1 MFFWPSC
8 PSLPAV
14 LHLPDARIAAAVS
27 QKDKERR
34 ESSRHNAA
42 TGVFMRDKRSYLDSV
57 NAGRR
62 RRVGTSLDE
71 IEMTLDR
78 LESRLGHDALDDM
91 RPRQPAQDRY
101 RGEAA
106 RGGLRHEREH
116 RAEPR
121 AFLSAE
127 MDALRDEL
135 HGQMATQMTSHMTGE
150 LRREFA
156 ALKGEIERATRAAAA
171 PAGQAAELGAEFER
185 LSAMIH
191 RATNSGD
198 DSQLQ
203 LLRREM
209 EGMKKVLGE
218 LAREETL
225 RSVDRRFNDMANTVA
240 GTLATSRNG
249 VDPALKA
256 LAARI
261 EELGGAVRTLPTS
274 NTLRSLEDKMR
285 VLQSAVER
293 LPHEPQHPDTRM
305 FDAIGE
311 RLDEISRAIA
321 ASHAPRAAAIDPE
334 PFERIEARISSLA
347 RQMDEASQG
356 GAVRDLGDQ
365 LSALSHRVEDL
376 AHRVDM
382 PERAIERLAG
392 QIGAIADRLDH
403 APALPNLDTV
413 FHGLEDRLASMATLL
428 EQRHD
433 DALAQGRALF
443 HDLEARIDDVAA
455 RIGSERP
462 AAGGDDDQFIAALD
476 ARFAELA
483 ARFER
488 QAAAPQADDAAIRH
502 LEKRLETIS
511 HRIEASVGASA
522 ADSHMIRGLESQI
535 AGLAE
540 HISRPAPVR
549 EAQPDLTPRLDRI
562 EQSIA
567 ASKADVV
574 EAARRAAEDAVRN
587 FSGGAAESAL
597 VAGLADDLKALEALT
612 RRSDDRNAKTF
623 EAIHDTL
630 LKIVD
635 RLGAV
640 EAARAAPVREAV
652 RDVALGAART
662 PPLAPEAPAMPLA
675 QALETSVAMPVDE
688 TAGRSSLLGGLARK
702 LSSRKDKPEARKE
715 AVATA
720 EAAAPVPS
728 VDPDAPLDPQYANLP
743 LEPGSGAPDLN
754 SIMRRVRDE
763 RAQPARGPGGE
774 ASRADFIAAA
784 RRAAQ
789 AAAAEAETLKRSPAA
804 KAESGKSSAIG
815 ALLKSRR
822 KPLLMGIAAVL
833 IALAGLQGSRLLLG
847 GGGSDVAR
855 APATA
860 TVAALPTVESEPAAA
875 ETPAPQVRMAGEDA
889 RPATETAT
897 SALAVPPQTADDID
911 GDWLDMET
919 TTATA
924 PVRDDMA
931 ASAEPAMPEAVA
943 SPVADSAPHPAPA
956 QEEAVAAIPIE
967 AGPAA
972 LREAAAG
979 GDPKALFEIG
989 NRYAE
994 GRGVK
999 EDMARAAEWYAQAAE
1014 ADLAPAQYRLGS
1026 FYEKGIGVERDVAT
1040 ARKWYERAAEA
1051 GNASAM
1057 HNLAVL
1063 HAMSAQNARDNE
1075 TAGRWFIRA
1084 AELGVRDSQFNL
1096 GILSAKG
1103 VGVAQ
1108 NLQEAYKWFALVAKS
1123 GDKDAADKRDEVAR
1137 ALRPEQLETA
1147 RAAAELWRAKTL
1159 DPEANTVE
1167 IPESWG
1173 ESRETTAS
1181 VSKNVDM
1188 RAAVRNIQQI
1198 LNKNGYDAGGAD
1210 GLMGQRT
1217 KAAIAAFQKDNG
1229 MAATGEVDEK
1239 LVRALLDRR

>member
-1 MFFWPSC
+1 
-8 PSLPAV
+8 
-14 LHLPDARIAAAVS
+14 
-27 QKDKERR
+27 
-34 ESSRHNAA
+34 
-42 TGVFMRDKRSYLDSV
+42 MRDKRSYLDSV

-71 IEMTLDR
+71 IEMTLER
-78 LESRLGHDALDDM
+78 LESRLGHRMSDDGHENH
-91 RPRQPAQDRY
+91 RGRFAQ
-101 RGEAA
+101 EP
-106 RGGLRHEREH
+106 EH
-116 RAEPR
+116 RASPRAEARPADPVRDDAPR

-127 MDALRDEL
+127 MEALREEL
-135 HGQMATQMTSHMTGE
+135 QGQMAAQMNGE

-156 ALKGEIERATRAAAA
+156 ALKGEVERATRAAA
-171 PAGQAAELGAEFER
+171 PAGQAATLGAEFER
-185 LSAMIH
+185 LSSMIN
-191 RATNSGD
+191 RAAGSGD
-198 DSQLQ
+198 DRQLQ

-209 EGMKKVLGE
+209 EGIKTLLGQ

-225 RSVDRRFNDMANTVA
+225 RAVDRRFSDMANNVA

-249 VDPALKA
+249 IDPAIKA

-261 EELGGAVRTLPTS
+261 EEIGGAVRTLPTS
-274 NTLRSLEDKMR
+274 GTLRSLEDKMR

-293 LPHEPQHPDTRM
+293 FSHEPQRPDSAVL
-305 FDAIGE
+305 DAIEE

-321 ASHAPRAAAIDPE
+321 ASHAPRAAAFDPE
-334 PFERIEARISSLA
+334 PFERIVARISALA
-347 RQMDEASQG
+347 RQMDAAGQD

-365 LSALSHRVEDL
+365 LATLSHRVEDL

-403 APALPNLDTV
+403 APALPNLDAV
-413 FHGLEDRLASMATLL
+413 FHGLENRLASMASLL

-455 RIGSERP
+455 RIESERP
-462 AAGGDDDQFIAALD
+462 MAAAGDDHFIAALD

-488 QAAAPQADDAAIRH
+488 QAAAAAPRADDGAIRE
-502 LEKRLETIS
+502 LEKRLDTIS

-522 ADSHMIRGLESQI
+522 VDPHLIRSLESQI

-540 HISRPAPVR
+540 HISRPVPVH
-549 EAQPDLTPRLDRI
+549 EAQPDLTPRLDKI
-562 EQSIA
+562 EQSIV
-567 ASKADVV
+567 ASRADVV

-640 EAARAAPVREAV
+640 EAGKSPPARE
-652 RDVALGAART
+652 ALGAART
-662 PPLAPEAPAMPLA
+662 PPLMPEAEAMPLA
-675 QALETSVAMPVDE
+675 QALETTVAMPADE
-688 TAGRSSLLGGLARK
+688 AGAARSGSLLGGLARK
-702 LSSRKDKPEARKE
+702 LSSRKESPAAQKAAKK
-715 AVATA
+715 
-720 EAAAPVPS
+720 EAAATEVPS
-728 VDPDAPLDPQYANLP
+728 VDPDAPLDPQFANQP

-789 AAAAEAETLKRSPAA
+789 AAAAEAETLKRGPAA
-804 KAESGKSSAIG
+804 KAQGGKTKGSKAEDGKASAV
-815 ALLKSRR
+815 ATLLTRRR

-833 IALAGLQGSRLLLG
+833 IALAGLQGSRMFLTNG
-847 GGGSDVAR
+847 NGDVAH
-855 APATA
+855 APAPA
-860 TVAALPTVESEPAAA
+860 AVAALPAPENEPEA
-875 ETPAPQVRMAGEDA
+875 PAPQVRVAGE
-889 RPATETAT
+889 ATQPETAAD
-897 SALAVPPQTADDID
+897 ALAVPPQTADGLD
-911 GDWLDMET
+911 GDWLDLET
-919 TTATA
+919 TTAAAPPREETA
-924 PVRDDMA
+924 NTDPVA
-931 ASAEPAMPEAVA
+931 AGFSAPEAVA
-943 SPVADSAPHPAPA
+943 GGLADGAAHPVPA
-956 QEEAVAAIPIE
+956 QDEAVAAIPLA

-994 GRGVK
+994 GRGVDA
-999 EDMARAAEWYAQAAE
+999 DMASAAKWYEQAAQAG
-1014 ADLAPAQYRLGS
+1014 LAPAQYRLGS
-1026 FYEKGIGVERDVAT
+1026 FYEKGIGVERDVA
-1040 ARKWYERAAEA
+1040 AAKRWYEQAAEA

-1063 HAMSAQNARDNE
+1063 NAMSAENARDNE
-1075 TAGRWFIRA
+1075 TAARWFMRA

-1103 VGVAQ
+1103 VGVTQ
-1108 NLQEAYKWFALVAKS
+1108 NLQEAYKWFALVAKA

-1159 DPEANTVE
+1159 DAEANAVE

-1173 ESRETTAS
+1173 ESQETTAS
-1181 VSKNVDM
+1181 IDKGADKAVDM
-1188 RAAVRNIQQI
+1188 RTAVRNIQQI
-1198 LNKNGYDAGGAD
+1198 LNKNGYDAGAAD

-1217 KAAIAAFQKDNG
+1217 KTAIAAFQRDNG
-1229 MAATGEVDEK
+1229 MKATGEVDET
-1239 LVRALLDRR
+1239 LVRTLLDRR

>member
-1 MFFWPSC
+1 
-8 PSLPAV
+8 
-14 LHLPDARIAAAVS
+14 
-27 QKDKERR
+27 
-34 ESSRHNAA
+34 
-42 TGVFMRDKRSYLDSV
+42 MRDKRSYLDSV

-78 LESRLGHDALDDM
+78 LESRLGHDAFGDL
-91 RPRQPAQDRY
+91 PSRQPAP
-101 RGEAA
+101 E
-106 RGGLRHEREH
+106 RHRDSFRDEREYERDH
-116 RAEPR
+116 RAAPR
-121 AFLSAE
+121 GQERPAHPASAYDDAPRSSLTAE
-127 MDALRDEL
+127 METLREEL
-135 HGQMATQMTSHMTGE
+135 RSQMASQVGTE

-156 ALKGEIERATRAAAA
+156 ALKGEIERATRAEA
-171 PAGQAAELGAEFER
+171 PARQAAGLGAEFER
-185 LSAMIH
+185 LSAMIQ
-191 RATNSGD
+191 RAANSGD
-198 DSQLQ
+198 DRQIQ
-203 LLRREM
+203 LLHREM
-209 EGMKKVLGE
+209 EGVKKVLGE

-225 RSVDRRFNDMANTVA
+225 RSVDRRFNDMASTVA
-240 GTLATSRNG
+240 GTLAGSRNG
-249 VDPALKA
+249 VDPAIKA

-261 EELGGAVRTLPTS
+261 EEIGGAVRTLPTS
-274 NTLRSLEDKMR
+274 GTLRSLEDKMR
-285 VLQSAVER
+285 VLQGAVER
-293 LPHEPQHPDTRM
+293 FTHENQRPDTAPDTARNTAM

-321 ASHAPRAAAIDPE
+321 ASHAPRAAAFDPE
-334 PFERIEARISSLA
+334 PFERIEARISALA
-347 RQMDEASQG
+347 RQMDEASHEGASYG

-365 LSALSHRVEDL
+365 LAALSRRVEDL
-376 AHRVDM
+376 AHRVDL

-403 APALPNLDTV
+403 APALPNLDAV
-413 FHGLEDRLASMATLL
+413 FHGLENRLASISGLL

-443 HDLEARIDDVAA
+443 HELEARIDEVAA
-455 RIGSERP
+455 RFAGERQ
-462 AAGGDDDQFIAALD
+462 AAAADDDQFIAALD

-488 QAAAPQADDAAIRH
+488 QAASRQDDDSAIRD
-502 LEKRLETIS
+502 LEERLDTVS
-511 HRIEASVGASA
+511 RRIEASVGASA
-522 ADSHMIRGLESQI
+522 IDPHLIRSLESQI
-535 AGLAE
+535 AGLAD
-540 HISRPAPVR
+540 HISRPAP
-549 EAQPDLTPRLDRI
+549 EHDSQFDLTPRLDKI

-567 ASKADVV
+567 ASRGDVV

-597 VAGLADDLKALEALT
+597 VAGLADDLKALESLT
-612 RRSDDRNAKTF
+612 RRSDDRNARTF

-630 LKIVD
+630 LKVVD

-640 EAARAAPVREAV
+640 EAVGMAASAQRDAV
-652 RDVALGAART
+652 RDPVRDIPRDMALGAART
-662 PPLAPEAPAMPLA
+662 PPLAPEVEAMPLA
-675 QALETSVAMPVDE
+675 QALESTVAMP
-688 TAGRSSLLGGLARK
+688 AGEDVVPGAPGRGSLLGGLARK
-702 LSSRKDKPEARKE
+702 LSTRKDRP
-715 AVATA
+715 A
-720 EAAAPVPS
+720 ERTTAAAGNVAAGADAAPA
-728 VDPDAPLDPQYANLP
+728 VDADTPLDPHLANMP

-763 RAQPARGPGGE
+763 RTPPAHGAGGD

-789 AAAAEAETLKRSPAA
+789 AAAIEAETRKRSPAA
-804 KAESGKSSAIG
+804 RGQGGKGGKAGDAKSSALG
-815 ALLKSRR
+815 TLLKSRR

-833 IALAGLQGSRLLLG
+833 IALAGLQGGRMLL

-855 APATA
+855 APAPENQIA
-860 TVAALPTVESEPAAA
+860 DIEV
-875 ETPAPQVRMAGEDA
+875 PAPQVRVAGEEA
-889 RPATETAT
+889 QPAPQIATA
-897 SALAVPPQTADDID
+897 PQVAAEPEIAGEADD
-911 GDWLDMET
+911 DWLDLET
-919 TTATA
+919 TTAAA
-924 PVRDDMA
+924 PAREEIAGAGPVFSAAPAARAEA
-931 ASAEPAMPEAVA
+931 ASAAQIET
-943 SPVADSAPHPAPA
+943 APA
-956 QEEAVAAIPIE
+956 QDEVVAAIPLE
-967 AGPAA
+967 AGPVA

-994 GRGVK
+994 GRGVR
-999 EDMARAAEWYAQAAE
+999 EDAAGAAKWYEQAAQAG
-1014 ADLAPAQYRLGS
+1014 LAPAQYRLGS
-1026 FYEKGIGVERDVAT
+1026 FYEKGVGVERDVA
-1040 ARKWYERAAEA
+1040 AAKHWYEQAAQA

-1063 HAMSAQNARDNE
+1063 HAMSAENARDNE
-1075 TAGRWFIRA
+1075 VAARWFMRA

-1103 VGVAQ
+1103 VGVTQ
-1108 NLQEAYKWFALVAKS
+1108 NLQEAYKWFALVARA

-1173 ESRETTAS
+1173 ESQETTAS
-1181 VSKNVDM
+1181 IGGEAADM
-1188 RAAVRNIQQI
+1188 RAAIRNIQTI
-1198 LNKNGYDAGGAD
+1198 LNKNGYNAGSAD
-1210 GLMGQRT
+1210 GLMGERT
-1217 KAAIAAFQKDNG
+1217 KTAIAAFQSDNG
-1229 MAATGEVDEK
+1229 MKATGEVDET